1 MSDRDL
7 LGREIEGLSKNRPA
21 RLYFLQWLQI
31 VPELAFKFLILYST
45 IHILENT
52 HIIMPYSDE

>member
-31 VPELAFKFLILYST
+31 LSELAFEFLIFVQRFPALFVT
-45 IHILENT
+45 PNVAL
-52 HIIMPYSDE
+52 